1 MKEYLRHLFILVL
14 CVGTYCVLPAQTS
27 TEYLWSRKAD
37 FIGGKAQG
45 AVTFALNGEGY
56 VCMASSG
63 KDFWKYTPATNKWTK
78 LPNFPGKIRTD
89 ATAFTVNGKAYLVGG
104 AQKTDNGNDDLTDV
118 WEYDPVEGQWQQK
131 ADFPGGTRHGAVG
144 FSIDGKGYIGIG
156 EQSGRIT
163 YYNDLWQYNPANDKW
178 SKMADFP
185 EKGRSDAGV
194 FVIGKNAY
202 IMFGDQ
208 GMSLKVSKRSV
219 YMYNSEKNTW
229 AEMPDFPGLARTGA
243 SVFALGDRGFVFGG
257 DNGGSQRLDDFWVFN
272 PKNETWQQQ
281 QPDSLPPARS
291 NAFCFVS
298 DSTVYLGTGKIK
310 NSIFN
315 WGITDFWAMGTRT
328 DIDFKA
334 KLLYESNNRKLPLVQ
349 QGISLVSQEKVLQKT
364 ITDSTGSF
372 GFKKVDTK
380 GSYKLVLDKNSKLPD
395 DAKVSLAQQS
405 GKIVASLQKN
415 NDGQFS
421 YQVSKLEMLEE
432 DDSYFNLQ
440 YFIKSKDTSITITT
454 PINYPSASWTLS
466 DTAKDILYQLVV
478 CLKQYPDIKLQ
489 VASHTDA
496 VGNEKANMILSE
508 KRAKTVVDYLVSYG
522 ISPSRISGKGYGDT
536 RLLNKCGHG
545 VKCSDEENA
554 VNRRTEFKFIK
565 P

>member
-1 MKEYLRHLFILVL
+1 MKDYYRYLFMLVL
-14 CVGTYCVLPAQTS
+14 CVGASCILPAQTS

-45 AVTFALNGEGY
+45 AVTFTLNGEGY

-63 KDFWKYTPATNKWTK
+63 KDVWKYSPSTNKWTK
-78 LPNFPGKIRTD
+78 LPDFPGKLRTD

-104 AQKTDNGNDDLTDV
+104 AVETESDIADLTDV
-118 WEYDPVEGQWQQK
+118 WEYDPATGQWQQK
-131 ADFPGGTRHGAVG
+131 ADFPGGARHGAVG
-144 FSIDGKGYIGIG
+144 FSIGDKGYICIG
-156 EQSGRIT
+156 GQSGRST
-163 YYNDLWQYNPANDKW
+163 YYSDLWQYNPASDKW
-178 SKMADFP
+178 SKLADFP
-185 EKGRSDAGV
+185 EKGRSDAGG

-208 GMSLKVSKRSV
+208 GMSLRISKRSV

-243 SVFALGDRGFVFGG
+243 SVFALGDKGFVFGG
-257 DNGGSQRLDDFWVFN
+257 YNGGPQRLGDFWVFD
-272 PKNETWQQQ
+272 PKNKTWQQQ
-281 QPDSLPPARS
+281 QPDTLPPARS
-291 NAFCFVS
+291 NAFCFVA

-315 WGITDFWAMGTRT
+315 WGTTDFWAMGTRT
-328 DIDFKA
+328 NVDFKA
-334 KLLYESNNRKLPLVQ
+334 KLLYESNNRKMPLVE
-349 QGISLVSQEKVLQKT
+349 QGVSLVSQKKVLQKT

-380 GSYKLVLDKNSKLPD
+380 GKYELVLDKNSKLPD

-405 GKIVASLQKN
+405 GKIVASLKKN
-415 NDGQFS
+415 TDGQFS
-421 YQVSKLEMLEE
+421 YEVSKLDMLEE

-440 YFIKSKDTSITITT
+440 YFMKSADTNITITSHIT
-454 PINYPSASWTLS
+454 YPSGSWELS
-466 DTAKDILYQLVV
+466 DTAKDVLYQVV
-478 CLKQYPDIKLQ
+478 TCLKQYPDIKLQ

-496 VGNEKANMILSE
+496 VGSEKANMTLSE
-508 KRAKTVVDYLVSYG
+508 KRAQTVVDYLLSYG
-522 ISPSRISGKGYGDT
+522 INPSRISGKGYGDT
-536 RLLNKCGHG
+536 RLLNNCGHG